1 MWIQAFI
8 QPTLIKSFC
17 ETGNLSYPGNMEL
30 KRIIS
35 YLTEVSIVRK
45 TVITVQSNEL
55 HNTVNRGKGNL
66 SRKRGEDCEAV
77 FLENTA

>member
-35 YLTEVSIVRK
+35 YLTKVSIVRK
-45 TVITVQSNEL
+45 IDKNGSDYSTEQ
-55 HNTVNRGKGNL
+55 
-66 SRKRGEDCEAV
+66 
-77 FLENTA
+77 